1 MKKLLFNLTLFLF
14 SSLTSLSS
22 FASTAA
28 GTIISNVATI
38 SFSQGQTQ
46 GFMLTSQPAS
56 FTVNELIDVQLTWID
71 TSQVS
76 VSTPDYRKVL
86 TFKLTNTGNNTQNYT
101 LSANPNVGGGN
112 FNPIQNGNSIYIENN
127 LQSGL
132 ELTGSYQDTVYSQGS
147 TITLNSG
154 ESKLIYLVYDIPA
167 NLAIGNKGY
176 AQISAISTTQGIN
189 SNTKAGTI
197 LQIPNQQD
205 ILVGYSGGHSVATGN
220 YLVNNLQVVAT
231 KTVIATK
238 DPQGG
243 TTVTSQSILTYQIS
257 VVISGTGTAKNLTI
271 NDTLPSQEDY
281 IPNTMTLNNVALPD
295 TGNVVG
301 DIINVK
307 LGDKIAPQTYNLV
320 FQARIK

>member
-1 MKKLLFNLTLFLF
+1 MKKVLINLSICLI
-14 SSLTSLSS
+14 SALSS
-22 FASTAA
+22 FSAYASTAA

-38 SFSQGQTQ
+38 SFSQGQTS

-56 FTVNELIDVQLTWID
+56 FTVNELIDVQLTWVD

-101 LSANPNVGGGN
+101 LSANPSIGGGN
-112 FNPIQNGNSIYIENN
+112 FNPIQNGNSIYVENN
-127 LQSGL
+127 LQTGL
-132 ELTGSYQDTVYSQGS
+132 QLTGSYQDTVYNQGS

-154 ESKLIYLVYDIPA
+154 DSKLIYLVYDIPS

-189 SNTKAGTI
+189 LSTKPGTI
-197 LQIPNQQD
+197 LQTPNKPD
-205 ILVGYSGGHSVATGN
+205 ALVGYSGGHSVATGN

-243 TTVTSQSILTYQIS
+243 NTVTSQSVLTYQIS

-271 NDTLPSQEDY
+271 NDTLPTQEDY
-281 IPNTMTLNNVALPD
+281 VPNTLSLNNVALPD
-295 TGNVVG
+295 SGNVVG
-301 DIINVK
+301 DVINVK
-307 LGDKIAPQTYNLV
+307 LGDKNAPQTYNLV